1 MSDQTILLIEDNPLN
16 QELATDLLELAG
28 YTVISASNAEEGLQ
42 AARSDGVA
50 LVLMDISLPGM
61 DGLTATRFLRA
72 DPRTSHLPVVALT
85 AHAMKGDEQMV
96 REAGCVG
103 YITKPIDTRSFCRTV
118 ASYCAPPQE
127 GRKAA

>member
-1 MSDQTILLIEDNPLN
+1 MFEPMILLIEDNPLN
-16 QELATDLLELAG
+16 QELVTDLLELAG

-42 AARSDGVA
+42 AARTHAVV

-61 DGLTATRFLRA
+61 DGLTATRFLKA

-118 ASYCAPPQE
+118 AAHCTPSQE
-127 GRKAA
+127 ERRAA